1 MVKYWVSTEKSVKVS
16 CECENQDARY
26 TKGYY
31 ASCNI
36 RRPLEW
42 KCSKQ
47 SRIHSVIF
55 WILTIPV
62 LILNV

>member
-42 KCSKQ
+42 LNKISGC
-47 SRIHSVIF
+47 IIC
-55 WILTIPV
+55 WIQFVGLT
-62 LILNV
+62 